1 MPKVLFVANIYEH
14 IVSFHLPYMKWFK
27 EHGYEVHVVA
37 NELGDYKVPYADKII
52 EMRIERNPFKIVN
65 LKAIK
70 QLRQLIDNER
80 YCLISCHTPMGG
92 VVARLAARRARK
104 KFGVKVI
111 YTAHGFHFY
120 KGAPKK
126 NWLVFYPIEKFLS
139 RYTDAIVTI
148 NNEDYKLVQ
157 TLGFKNK
164 RTYKI
169 HGIGID
175 PSRLGCDKELNFNEL
190 REKYGYKPDDFILL
204 YMAEFIPR
212 KNFKF
217 LIEAMPEL
225 VKRIPNIKMIFA
237 GRGEEKEE
245 MMKLSQTVGVAEYIN
260 FIGFR
265 DDVGNLINISD
276 LGVSSSFQEGLSISV
291 AEILYLGTPMV
302 ISNIRGH
309 NDIVE
314 NGQNGFLFDL
324 NDKNDFIDKIIFM
337 YDNPKKRKE
346 MGGYATKSMEKFV
359 IDNTLLEMV
368 EIYSEVEK
376 S

>member
-1 MPKVLFVANIYEH
+1 M
-14 IVSFHLPYMKWFK
+14 
-27 EHGYEVHVVA
+27 
-37 NELGDYKVPYADKII
+37 
-52 EMRIERNPFKIVN
+52 
-65 LKAIK
+65 
-70 QLRQLIDNER
+70 
-80 YCLISCHTPMGG
+80 
-92 VVARLAARRARK
+92 
-104 KFGVKVI
+104 
-111 YTAHGFHFY
+111 
-120 KGAPKK
+120 
-126 NWLVFYPIEKFLS
+126 
-139 RYTDAIVTI
+139 
-148 NNEDYKLVQ
+148 
-157 TLGFKNK
+157 
-164 RTYKI
+164 
-169 HGIGID
+169 
-175 PSRLGCDKELNFNEL
+175 
-190 REKYGYKPDDFILL
+190 
-204 YMAEFIPR
+204 
-212 KNFKF
+212 
-217 LIEAMPEL
+217 
-225 VKRIPNIKMIFA
+225 
-237 GRGEEKEE
+237 EEKEE

>member
-27 EHGYEVHVVA
+27 EHGYELHVVA
-37 NELGDYKVPYADKII
+37 NDLDDYKVPYADRII
-52 EMRIERNPFKIVN
+52 EMEIERNPFKICN
-65 LKAIK
+65 LRAIM
-70 QLRQLIDNER
+70 QLRKLIDVEK
-80 YCLISCHTPMGG
+80 YSLISCHTPMGG
-92 VVARLAARRARK
+92 VVARLAARKARK
-104 KFGVKVI
+104 RFGVKVI
-111 YTAHGFHFY
+111 YTAHGLHFY

-139 RYTDAIVTI
+139 RYTDAIATI

-157 TLGFKNK
+157 TRGFKNK

-175 PSRLGCDKELNFNEL
+175 PFRLGCDKELNFNEL

-276 LGVSSSFQEGLSISV
+276 LGVSSSIQEGLGMSV
-291 AEILYLGTPMV
+291 AESLYLGRPV
-302 ISNIRGH
+302 VVSDIRGH
-309 NDIVE
+309 RDLVQQ
-314 NGQNGFLFDL
+314 GKNGFLFDL
-324 NDKNDFIDKIIFM
+324 NDKNDFIDKVVFM
-337 YDNPKKRKE
+337 YENPEKRE
-346 MGGYATKSMEKFV
+346 VMGRYATESIVEFV
-359 IDNTLLEMV
+359 IDNSLKDMAK
-368 EIYSEVEK
+368 IYSEVEAL
-376 S
+376 